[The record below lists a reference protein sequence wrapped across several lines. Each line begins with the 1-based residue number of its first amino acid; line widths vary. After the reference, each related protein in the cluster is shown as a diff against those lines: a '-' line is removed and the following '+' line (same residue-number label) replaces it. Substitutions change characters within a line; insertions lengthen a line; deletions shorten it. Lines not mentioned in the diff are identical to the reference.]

1 MQIVSFYF
9 FVFLLASVVCYYI
22 FPKNKRWIVL
32 LISSVIFFLL
42 ASSWKLI
49 LYLLFGIITTYIG
62 TRYINEKCETDKKK
76 KVVLIITLCSI
87 ILELFVLK
95 YINIFPLTANIFSRL
110 FSLNLS
116 FQTISLLAP
125 LGISYYTLSLI
136 GYVIDVYRKTC
147 EPQKNI
153 FKHAL
158 FACYYPIMISGPV
171 VRYPEM
177 KQKLF
182 HGNEFD
188 WNNLYLGFYR
198 IVYGLMKKL
207 IIANQLALV
216 VSTVFSDYHS
226 YSGYYILLAV
236 ICYAIQIYVDFSG
249 CMDIVIGASRMYGVI
264 LPENFN
270 SPFFSKNL
278 SEFWRRWHISLGGW
292 AKDYIMYPLL
302 KSSFFQKLGAACK
315 NKFGK
320 KAGKKIPMILA
331 IFTLW
336 LLIGLWHGASYRYIF
351 AAGILPWI
359 YLTFGQLFDELPK
372 KINEKFHL
380 KTDCF
385 SFHLFQS
392 LRTFGF
398 MCIIWLFACA
408 PSFLDSFSVIR
419 AIFIMPLSGL
429 LTNLPVLS
437 TNVLAISLILVI
449 IVDYLNYKEV
459 NVFEKFKE
467 QNLWFRWFMLFM
479 VLAMILIFGIYGPGY
494 NASDFIY
501 GGF

>member
-9 FVFLLASVVCYYI
+9 FVFLLLSVIAYYAV
-22 FPKNKRWIVL
+22 PLKKRWIVL
-32 LISSVIFFLL
+32 LTSSIFFFLL
-42 ASSWKLI
+42 ASFWWLI

-62 TRYINEKCETDKKK
+62 TRYISEKELTNKKRTIIF
-76 KVVLIITLCSI
+76 IITLLSI
-87 ILELFVLK
+87 IIELFVLK
-95 YINIFPLTANIFSRL
+95 YINIFPLTANVFSRL
-110 FSLNLS
+110 FSLNLIFKS
-116 FQTISLLAP
+116 FSFLAP

-136 GYVIDVYRKTC
+136 GYVTDVYRKTC

-158 FACYYPIMISGPV
+158 FACYYPVMISGPII
-171 VRYPEM
+171 RYPDME
-177 KQKLF
+177 KGLLGGHKF
-182 HGNEFD
+182 KWDNF
-188 WNNLYLGFYR
+188 YFGFYR

-207 IIANQLALV
+207 IIANQLALLV
-216 VSTVFSDYHS
+216 TAVFANYKL
-226 YSGYYILLAV
+226 YSGYYIIIAV
-236 ICYAIQIYVDFSG
+236 ICYAIQIYADFSG

-278 SEFWRRWHISLGGW
+278 SEFWRRWHMSLGSW

-302 KSSFFQKLGAACK
+302 KSSTFQKMGVVCR

-320 KAGKKIPMILA
+320 KIGKKLPMILA
-331 IFTLW
+331 ILILW
-336 LLIGLWHGASYRYIF
+336 LLIGLWHGASFRYIF

-359 YLTFGQLFDELPK
+359 YLTCGQLFEDLPK
-372 KINEKFHL
+372 KINDKLHL

-385 SFHLFQS
+385 SFHLLQS

-398 MCIIWLFACA
+398 MCLIWLFACA
-408 PSFLDSFSVIR
+408 PSFLGSITVIK
-419 AIFIMPLSGL
+419 AIFVMPVSGL
-429 LTNLPVLS
+429 MITLPVLATKALLVS
-437 TNVLAISLILVI
+437 FILFI
-449 IVDYLNYKEV
+449 LVDYLNYKEI
-459 NVFEKFKE
+459 NVLQKFKK
-467 QNLWFRWFMLFM
+467 QNLYFRWFILFLI
-479 VLAMILIFGIYGPGY
+479 LAMIIVYGIYGPGY